1 MPSATPI
8 YDALAEEMLGPLTDL
23 VPQWLIGG
31 RTESLRPPCEAR
43 ISGLR
48 TPWEVHRLDHPQRTS
63 SSPPARHRLI

>member
-8 YDALAEEMLGPLTDL
+8 YDALAEEMLGPLTDF

-43 ISGLR
+43 TRALR
-48 TPWEVHRLDHPQRTS
+48 TPSESHRLDHPHRIS
-63 SSPPARHRLI
+63 SQPARHRLI